1 MKLFKQ
7 IIQIIWTNLFCFE
20 NIWSRLRRRRDEVK
34 QQFVKNR
41 RSGEFGYKLDRLDNN
56 NGEEISD
63 NFDASVIK
71 SYKDDTLDP
80 TTADD
85 HIKHNLR
92 PLIRNKFKL
101 TDFGLID
108 SPQTTAQQIR
118 LDSFQSFLLFSD
130 FLKLMSKSKN

>member
-92 PLIRNKFKL
+92 PLIRKRGLDRIHRNRN
-101 TDFGLID
+101 TDLK
-108 SPQTTAQQIR
+108 
-118 LDSFQSFLLFSD
+118 SF
-130 FLKLMSKSKN
+130 

>member
-63 NFDASVIK
+63 N
-71 SYKDDTLDP
+71 
-80 TTADD
+80 
-85 HIKHNLR
+85 
-92 PLIRNKFKL
+92 
-101 TDFGLID
+101 
-108 SPQTTAQQIR
+108 
-118 LDSFQSFLLFSD
+118 LFILG
-130 FLKLMSKSKN
+130 FRFIHKINT

>member
-1 MKLFKQ
+1 M
-7 IIQIIWTNLFCFE
+7 E
-20 NIWSRLRRRRDEVK
+20 RLRRRRDEVK

-41 RSGEFGYKLDRLDNN
+41 RSGEFGYRIDNN
-56 NGEEISD
+56 TGEDISD
-63 NFDASVIK
+63 NFDNTAVIK

-80 TTADD
+80 GTADN

-108 SPQTTAQQIR
+108 SPAHITPDHLR
-118 LDSFQSFLLFSD
+118 
-130 FLKLMSKSKN
+130 

>member
-92 PLIRNKFKL
+92 PLIRKR
-101 TDFGLID
+101 GLDRILRNRKSD
-108 SPQTTAQQIR
+108 
-118 LDSFQSFLLFSD
+118 LKSFLNDDVVAIFVANSTQ
-130 FLKLMSKSKN
+130 FT

>member
-92 PLIRNKFKL
+92 PLIRKR
-101 TDFGLID
+101 GLDRILRNRKSD
-108 SPQTTAQQIR
+108 
-118 LDSFQSFLLFSD
+118 LKSFLNDDVVAIFVANSTPVC
-130 FLKLMSKSKN
+130 MS